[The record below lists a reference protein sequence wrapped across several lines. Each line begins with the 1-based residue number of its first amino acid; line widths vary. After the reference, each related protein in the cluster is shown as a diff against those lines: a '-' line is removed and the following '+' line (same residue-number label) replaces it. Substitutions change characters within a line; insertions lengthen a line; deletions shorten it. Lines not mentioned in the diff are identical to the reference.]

1 MAPNAQEIEKKVI
14 DELIQTFIDI
24 PIKVDFTQIN
34 KNSLLNQQLFHLN
47 SGNFRYISC
56 FKLYLYQL

>member
-14 DELIQTFIDI
+14 DELIEPFIDI

-47 SGNFRYISC
+47 SSNFRDVSC
-56 FKLYLYQL
+56 FKLYLY